1 MMPKEEETTKCVV
14 CGQNLDT
21 TTSSICNKCRDK
33 AIHGDLNIK
42 NDAKK
47 KK

>member
-1 MMPKEEETTKCVV
+1 MLPKEEEPTKCVI

-21 TTSSICNKCRDK
+21 KISSICNKCRDK
-33 AIHGDLNIK
+33 AIHGDLK